1 MRSAAAVAALLLAG
15 CQGAESQQA
24 AVAKPTASPVAS
36 PSSIPSVPA
45 LVKAHFQALGTE
57 PFWSLEVLD
66 GQLRYSS
73 PDNPDGTTFP
83 AVGRKA
89 GDAYTYSG
97 MMEGKSVLLSILEGT
112 CSDGMSDTTYPY
124 TATFTLDGKT
134 ERGCAR
140 LKPDV

>member
-1 MRSAAAVAALLLAG
+1 MRSALVVALLLAG
-15 CQGAESQQA
+15 CQGAEPQAA
-24 AVAKPTASPVAS
+24 AVAESMASAAAR
-36 PSSIPSVPA
+36 PSATPAVPA

-57 PFWSLEVLD
+57 PFWSVEVLD

-73 PDNPDGTTFP
+73 PDNPDGTSFA

-97 MMEGKSVLLSILEGT
+97 TMDGKAVMLFILEGT
-112 CSDGMSDTTYPY
+112 CSDGMSDTVYPY
-124 TATFTLDGKT
+124 AATLTVDGKT

-140 LKPDV
+140 LK